1 MVHFA
6 KHPLGLPVVTD
17 MAIEAEHAYL
27 PKYGL
32 EWHSEP
38 MSIWTNWLAPYRC
51 GPNLRAAALLPSVLS
66 VAPGREHAWLLMVG
80 RLEKFGRKRF
90 GEEARKMP
98 V

>member
-1 MVHFA
+1 MSLVLTQRLHSVAQVVHFA
-6 KHPLGLPVVTD
+6 KHTLGLPVVTD

-51 GPNLRAAALLPSVLS
+51 GPDLRTAALLPSALS
-66 VAPGREHAWLLMVG
+66 VALGIERAVLG
-80 RLEKFGRKRF
+80 C
-90 GEEARKMP
+90 
-98 V
+98 

>member
-1 MVHFA
+1 MLSASSRLFLTQRLHSATQVVHFA
-6 KHPLGLPVVTD
+6 KHTLGLPVVTD

-51 GPNLRAAALLPSVLS
+51 GPNL
-66 VAPGREHAWLLMVG
+66 
-80 RLEKFGRKRF
+80 
-90 GEEARKMP
+90 
-98 V
+98 